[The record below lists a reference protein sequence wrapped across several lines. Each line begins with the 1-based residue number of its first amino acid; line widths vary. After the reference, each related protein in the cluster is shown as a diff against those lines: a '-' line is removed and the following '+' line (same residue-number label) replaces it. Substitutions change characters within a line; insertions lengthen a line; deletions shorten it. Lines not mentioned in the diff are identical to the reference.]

1 MKLNIIAL
9 SVFFFVFS
17 CDNEPIDSTSNT
29 NNNPSENSNFVP
41 RGGYWVYSVNNDNEL
56 DPDMSF
62 TATDSVY
69 IDEQFDDYFSLS
81 ANEEGFVNGSMN
93 TILTNG
99 NLYDSQRKLVFDGN
113 ITLPEN
119 ITDFGLDNFSLNDVT
134 LIDLDTENGD
144 YMYFQSET
152 TSNSFDIQ
160 GIELPIELSYE
171 IYTSKINYHDSIN
184 INGNDYINVFEGNLT
199 FSLSITGT
207 FSLGGFPITVSI
219 LEPQNI
225 INTSYYYVKSIG
237 LLRAESVQG
246 FELSSELSTILN
258 TIGIQINLPT
268 SFSSQNIEQLIEFE
282 LN

>member
-9 SVFFFVFS
+9 SAFFFVFS

-29 NNNPSENSNFVP
+29 NNNPSESANFVP
-41 RGGYWVYSVNNDNEL
+41 RGGYWVYSVNNNNEL

-207 FSLGGFPITVSI
+207 FSVGGFPITVSI

-225 INTSYYYVKSIG
+225 IDTSYYYVKSIG